1 MAWRNKYSLV
11 CTSLRVMDVAEHP
24 CLIHL
29 GTIDGLGSGAWLQ
42 GERVAQSSQ
51 EDY

>member
-24 CLIHL
+24 L